1 MLEYMEKMVNFGIV
15 VVCLL
20 ECCYI
25 CRYWTPLQVE
35 SFYQLPD
42 SCMQYLNSVISFVNR
57 KIRWIEFK
65 SICFH
70 L

>member
-42 SCMQYLNSVISFVNR
+42 SCMQYLNL
-57 KIRWIEFK
+57 
-65 SICFH
+65 CY
-70 L
+70 